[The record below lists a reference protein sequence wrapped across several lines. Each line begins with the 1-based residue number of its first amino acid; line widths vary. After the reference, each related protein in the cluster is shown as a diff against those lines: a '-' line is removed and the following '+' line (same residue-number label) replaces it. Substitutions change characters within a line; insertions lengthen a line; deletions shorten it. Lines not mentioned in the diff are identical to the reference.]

1 MSDNVPADIH
11 DYLKLLER
19 VPETFRRSWDAISIY
34 DLEGRIMAG
43 NAVARA
49 IIGNDRAATMLGHHF
64 AEHMTLE
71 AATKAARDFAHC
83 VTLGQTVESSSVF
96 VGEDGQPIPVR
107 TMLVPARVASQ
118 IVGVIGFARD
128 LRHRQDV
135 LGQFIRSEQQFRSLF
150 ENHPD
155 GLALH
160 DLESRF
166 LRVNSA
172 AERLT
177 GYTVDE
183 MVGQTPDMFGP
194 DTGYDIEAVRAAMLR
209 GETAE
214 FEHPIHTKT
223 GVVRDISGRRVP
235 LMLDGE
241 VRGFCSMI
249 RDVTEE
255 RRAARNSARQ
265 ATRIAEL
272 YRIAATASV
281 AQDERVVSALEAGL
295 AELGAEWAYVAR
307 FDQDRFEI
315 TYSAGTRPQKVP
327 LDIERQR
334 IRADLES
341 EDVFVVSD
349 PATYPRSLA
358 GAALAVEG
366 TRYGAV
372 AFVQTRE
379 PMNIST
385 MDRDYIRA
393 LAVLIGSAI
402 QQAERTKRLDTLA
415 FGDALTG
422 LPNRALLQ
430 DRLEQTLLSARR
442 HRRSFAAHYVDID
455 HFKTINDTYGHHVG
469 DAVLIAVASWLR
481 SVLRDSDTIG
491 RIGGDEFVVLQPEI
505 DSQKQAEEL
514 AAKLCTIRE
523 QTLRAGSRD
532 VRVTISVGCAVFP
545 IDAENPVD
553 MLKAADAALYD
564 VKHRGRD
571 GYAIG
576 VMSP

>member
-1 MSDNVPADIH
+1 MSDNAPADVH

-19 VPETFRRSWDAISIY
+19 APETFRRSWDAIAIY
-34 DLEGRIMAG
+34 DLEGRLMAG

-49 IIGNDRAATMLGHHF
+49 MIGKERAAGMQGHHF
-64 AEHMTLE
+64 AEHMTLD

-83 VTLGQTVESSSVF
+83 VTHGQTVESSSVF
-96 VGEDGQPIPVR
+96 VGGDGQPIPVR
-107 TMLVPARVASQ
+107 TMLVPARVENR

-135 LGQFIRSEQQFRSLF
+135 LGQFMRSEQQFRSLF

-155 GLALH
+155 GLALL

-166 LRVNSA
+166 VRVNSA

-183 MVGQTPDMFGP
+183 MIGQTPELFALETSYDMG
-194 DTGYDIEAVRAAMLR
+194 AVREAMLR
-209 GETAE
+209 GETTE
-214 FEHPIHTKT
+214 FEHRIRTKS
-223 GVVRDISGRRVP
+223 GGIREINGRRVP
-235 LMLDGE
+235 LRIDGE

-249 RDVTEE
+249 HDVTEE
-255 RRAARNSARQ
+255 RQAARSSARQ

-272 YRIAATASV
+272 YRIAAAASV
-281 AQDERVVSALEAGL
+281 AQDERVQTALEAGL
-295 AELGAEWAYVAR
+295 VELGAEWAYVVR
-307 FDQDRFEI
+307 FDEGRFEI
-315 TYSAGTRPQKVP
+315 TFSAGTRPESIPV
-327 LDIERQR
+327 DAERER
-334 IRADLES
+334 IRAELES
-341 EDVFVVSD
+341 EDVFVFSD
-349 PATYPRSLA
+349 PAAKPPSLA
-358 GAALAVEG
+358 GVALAVEG
-366 TRYGAV
+366 RHYGAL
-372 AFVQTRE
+372 AFAQTGA

-385 MDRDYIRA
+385 IDRDYIRA
-393 LAVLIGSAI
+393 LGVLIGSAI
-402 QQAERTKRLDTLA
+402 QQGERTKRLDTLA

-430 DRLEQTLLSARR
+430 DRLEQTLLSTRR

-455 HFKTINDTYGHHVG
+455 HFKTINDTYGHQVG
-469 DAVLIAVASWLR
+469 DAVLIAVSAWLR

-505 DSQKQAEEL
+505 ESQKQAEEL
-514 AAKLCTIRE
+514 AAKLCAIRD
-523 QTLRAGSRD
+523 QTLHVGARD
-532 VRVTISVGCAVFP
+532 IRVTISVGCAVFP
-545 IDAENPVD
+545 VDAESPVD

-576 VMSP
+576 VVS

>member
-19 VPETFRRSWDAISIY
+19 VPESFRRSWDAIAIY
-34 DLEGRIMAG
+34 DLEGRVMAG

-49 IIGNDRAATMLGHHF
+49 IIGTDRAASMQGRHF

-83 VTLGQTVESSSVF
+83 VTLGQSVESRSVF
-96 VGEDGQPIPVR
+96 VGPDGQPIPVR
-107 TMLVPARVASQ
+107 TRLVPARVEGR

-128 LRHRQDV
+128 LRRAQDV
-135 LGQFIRSEQQFRSLF
+135 LGQFMRSEQQFRSLF

-160 DLESRF
+160 DLDSRF
-166 LRVNSA
+166 LRVNGA
-172 AERLT
+172 CERLT

-183 MVGQTPDMFGP
+183 MVGQTPAMFGP
-194 DTGYDIEAVRAAMLR
+194 DTGYDVEAVRDAMLR
-209 GETAE
+209 GETTE
-214 FEHPIHTKT
+214 FEHPIHTKS
-223 GVVRDISGRRVP
+223 GGMREINGRRVP
-235 LMLDGE
+235 LVIDGE

-249 RDVTEE
+249 HDVTEE

-272 YRIAATASV
+272 YRIAAAASV
-281 AQDERVVSALEAGL
+281 AQDERVKTALEAGL

-307 FDQDRFEI
+307 FDADRFEI
-315 TYSAGTRPQKVP
+315 TFSAGTRPKQIP
-327 LDIERQR
+327 LDGERER
-334 IRADLES
+334 IRVELES
-341 EDVFVVSD
+341 EDVFVFSD

-358 GAALAVEG
+358 GVALAVEG

-372 AFVQTRE
+372 AFVQTGD

-393 LAVLIGSAI
+393 LGVLIGSAI
-402 QQAERTKRLDTLA
+402 QQGERTKRLDTLA

-469 DAVLIAVASWLR
+469 DAVLIAVSAWLR
-481 SVLRDSDTIG
+481 SVLRDSDTIA

-514 AAKLCTIRE
+514 AAKLCTIRD

-532 VRVTISVGCAVFP
+532 IRVTISVGCAVFP
-545 IDAENPVD
+545 IDAQNPVD
-553 MLKAADAALYD
+553 MLKAADAALYE

-571 GYAIG
+571 GYALGII
-576 VMSP
+576 S